1 MRISVKKPLP
11 CFRGVVFYLIGP
23 YISCKL
29 RKSLLNHIAYGAKLA
44 QYQSRFLNSQK
55 ATADAAATFSEST
68 SCHMGMRTT

>member
-23 YISCKL
+23 YTSYKL
-29 RKSLLNHIAYGAKLA
+29 RKALLYFIPYAAELA